1 MKPALL
7 LNASYEPLSIVDWR
21 KAVTLLWLG
30 KAEVLVAQERQV
42 HSAHT
47 SLELP
52 SVLRLL
58 RRVRIPRR
66 RVQFSRNNVYRR
78 DGYRCQYCGERFSGA
93 DLTFDHVMPRSRG
106 GETTWTNI
114 ATSCQPCNRRKNSRT
129 PSEARMPLITQPY
142 EPRWWPFSAGAGN
155 LEDHPEDWKPY
166 LWT

>member
-30 KAEVLVAQERQV
+30 KAEVLVAQQRLV
-42 HSAHT
+42 HSA
-47 SLELP
+47 SEAIVLP

-66 RVQFSRNNVYRR
+66 RVHFSRNNIYRR
-78 DGYRCQYCGERFSGA
+78 DGYRCQYCGDRFNGA

-106 GETTWTNI
+106 GETSWTNI
-114 ATSCQPCNRRKNSRT
+114 VASCQPCNRRKNSRT
-129 PSEARMPLITQPY
+129 PSEARMPLLTQPH

-155 LEDHPEDWKPY
+155 LEEHPEDWKPY